1 MSFWSLALDCGFV
14 DFSSVLFG
22 RFCSSSQLNFKL
34 FVNEE
39 PDLVRFRSFYTEA
52 YDYSSSQRAI
62 YEGDHIPSVQAGEL
76 TSSRLRYPLN
86 LKILGTVLDWK

>member
-34 FVNEE
+34 LVNEE
-39 PDLVRFRSFYTEA
+39 PDLVRF
-52 YDYSSSQRAI
+52 
-62 YEGDHIPSVQAGEL
+62 
-76 TSSRLRYPLN
+76 
-86 LKILGTVLDWK
+86 